1 MRRTAVSRATRTE
14 TALNVTQS
22 RFVAC
27 SITAVPDEDA
37 VGSLHVDRKLPTVR
51 YSHRDLIK
59 PVGTKHQTPNP
70 RRDVMSIRQKLFDSY
85 LDALKLQLKLKSV
98 LGTLDEQ
105 SLVAVDGFPQSN
117 AAGGTRVE

>member
-1 MRRTAVSRATRTE
+1 M
-14 TALNVTQS
+14 
-22 RFVAC
+22 
-27 SITAVPDEDA
+27 PDEDA

-51 YSHRDLIK
+51 YSHRDLIE
-59 PVGTKHQTPNP
+59 PVGTKHQAPNP

>member
-59 PVGTKHQTPNP
+59 LVGTKHQTPNP

>member
-1 MRRTAVSRATRTE
+1 M
-14 TALNVTQS
+14 NVTQS

-27 SITAVPDEDA
+27 SITAAPDEDA
-37 VGSLHVDRKLPTVR
+37 VCSLHVDRKLPTVR

-70 RRDVMSIRQKLFDSY
+70 QRDVMSIRRKLFDSY
-85 LDALKLQLKLKSV
+85 RDALKLQLKLKSV

-105 SLVAVDGFPQSN
+105 SLVAVDSFLQSN
-117 AAGGTRVE
+117 AAGGARVE

>member
-1 MRRTAVSRATRTE
+1 M
-14 TALNVTQS
+14 
-22 RFVAC
+22 
-27 SITAVPDEDA
+27 PDEDA

-51 YSHRDLIK
+51 YSHRDLIE

-105 SLVAVDGFPQSN
+105 SLVAVDSFPQSN
-117 AAGGTRVE
+117 AAGGARVE